1 MAETGALLDAHGDPI
16 APGLAWF
23 DTRGEAQQADLE
35 RALGLAELACHTG
48 LTVLRMSSL
57 VKLRWLF
64 DQGLSRKRAD
74 RWLNVAEWIALRLG
88 AEPVAELS
96 LASRTGF
103 LDQRSQDWWPA
114 AFEWLG
120 VQPRLMP
127 GLVRAGT
134 GIGRV
139 RAGLLPGADGAAI
152 AIAGHDHL
160 CAAVGSGATAP
171 GDVLDS
177 CGTALALVR
186 GAARPLS
193 GADKALSG
201 AASTLSGAAIERLV
215 ASGISVGTHVL
226 DDQQALLTGFAEGP
240 ALLSFLRLLG
250 VDEADHAALDLQAA
264 AIDAGQ
270 LRVEGIDQPGPSLVG
285 ISSDASP
292 ARVWRA
298 ALDAVERRTL
308 ELLHVM
314 DREVG
319 RHRRVIVVGGWARN
333 PAVQAAKRQILGPCL
348 YADVEE
354 AGVRGAAQLA
364 GRAAGIVPDLAAWAF
379 LPDSTPDRVLS

>member
-1 MAETGALLDAHGDPI
+1 
-16 APGLAWF
+16 
-23 DTRGEAQQADLE
+23 
-35 RALGLAELACHTG
+35 
-48 LTVLRMSSL
+48 MSSL

-103 LDQRSQDWWPA
+103 LDQRSQDWCPA

-193 GADKALSG
+193 GAAKTSSGAGSTLSGAANTLSG

-319 RHRRVIVVGGWARN
+319 AHQRVIVVGGWARN